1 MGLNLVTLA
10 EYKAYAGITSTTSD
24 AQLNT
29 IITGTSNL
37 VKQICRRSFVD
48 YVNDTKTEVF
58 KGGPALN
65 VAETPLLAVSTFE
78 YSTDYG
84 NTYTE
89 LVEFTDFAVD
99 QETNQI
105 IPIRTMNYY
114 PDYYAGTSTTMR
126 YNPEPEFPRRVNG
139 YRVTYTAGYEVLPY
153 DLRLAV
159 LDLVTYYF
167 KQEWAVKSSK
177 ATGSNTTQ
185 IDYIMNTD
193 LPANIK
199 RILDLYTESYS

>member
-89 LVEFTDFAVD
+89 LVEYTDYAVD

-105 IPIRTMNYY
+105 IPIRSLNYY
-114 PDYYAGTSTTMR
+114 PDYYAGTNTTMR

-139 YRVTYTAGYEVLPY
+139 YRITYTAGYETLPY
-153 DLRLAV
+153 DLKLAV
-159 LDLVTYYF
+159 LDLISYYF
-167 KQEWAVKSSK
+167 KQEYAVKTNKAVGSS
-177 ATGSNTTQ
+177 TTQ

-193 LPANIK
+193 LPAHIK
-199 RILDLYTESYS
+199 RVLDLYTESYS

>member
-37 VKQICRRSFVD
+37 VKQVCRRSFVD
-48 YVNDTKTEVF
+48 YVNDNKVEVF
-58 KGGPALN
+58 KGGTAFNL
-65 VAETPLLAVSTFE
+65 AETPVLSVSSLE
-78 YSTDYG
+78 YSLDYG

-89 LVEFTDFAVD
+89 LVEFTDYAVD
-99 QETNQI
+99 QETSQI
-105 IPIRTMNYY
+105 VPIRSMNYY
-114 PDYYAGTSTTMR
+114 PDYYGGLNTTMR
-126 YNPEPEFPRRVNG
+126 YNPDPEFPKRVNG
-139 YRVTYTAGYEVLPY
+139 YRVTYTAGYETLPY

-159 LDLVTYYF
+159 MDLISYYF
-167 KQEWAVKSSK
+167 KQEWAVKTNR
-177 ATGSNTTQ
+177 ATGSSTTQ

>member
-10 EYKAYAGITSTTSD
+10 EYKAYVGITSTTSD
-24 AQLNT
+24 AQLNA
-29 IITGTSNL
+29 IITGISNL
-37 VKQICRRSFVD
+37 VKQICGRTFVD
-48 YVNDTKTEVF
+48 YVNDNKVEVF
-58 KGGPALN
+58 KGGPAFN
-65 VAETPLLAVSTFE
+65 VAETPLLSVVAFE

-89 LVEFTDFAVD
+89 LVEYTDFAVD
-99 QETNQI
+99 KETSQI
-105 IPIRTMNYY
+105 VPIRTMNYY

-126 YNPEPEFPRRVNG
+126 YSPEPEFPRRVNG
-139 YRVTYTAGYEVLPY
+139 YRITYTAGYEVLPY

-177 ATGSNTTQ
+177 AIGSSTTQ

-199 RILDLYTESYS
+199 RVLDLYTESYS